1 MESFAKMYYQ
11 LYGISLLDCV
21 FYSVW
26 RGRPDM
32 APYKFI
38 NAIHNN
44 LLLTKYGKGT
54 SSRDYTYIDDIVSGV
69 IKALEVDTIQC
80 EVYNLG
86 NSSSVS
92 LNTFIELCENTVGKK
107 AIIQEISDQLGD
119 VPHTCANIEKAKKD
133 LNYNPKTTLDI
144 GLKKCEWYLDS
155 NLYEN
160 IFFLKKKYIF

>member
-1 MESFAKMYYQ
+1 MEY
-11 LYGISLLDCV
+11 LLLDCV
-21 FYSVW
+21 FTVYGP

-119 VPHTCANIEKAKKD
+119 VP
-133 LNYNPKTTLDI
+133 YVRQ
-144 GLKKCEWYLDS
+144 Y
-155 NLYEN
+155 
-160 IFFLKKKYIF
+160 